1 MNRHVNIKQ
10 REYDRLYKEMDDLYH
25 AVAKEEGLSDSALII
40 FYEIYE
46 LGDGC
51 LQKEICERAFVSKQT
66 IHSSIHNLERDGYL
80 RLEKS
85 NGRDRR
91 IHLTTNGEK
100 LVNEKVVPIICAENA
115 VFEEMTEK
123 ETDELLRLS
132 AKYLCIL
139 RQKLADRTHITDPDY
154 FSHGS

>member
-66 IHSSIHNLERDGYL
+66 IHSTINNRERDGYL
-80 RLEKS
+80 RL
-85 NGRDRR
+85 
-91 IHLTTNGEK
+91 
-100 LVNEKVVPIICAENA
+100 
-115 VFEEMTEK
+115 
-123 ETDELLRLS
+123 
-132 AKYLCIL
+132 
-139 RQKLADRTHITDPDY
+139 
-154 FSHGS
+154 